1 MELEYISEAN
11 KIKGILLVIALLIP
25 IYLINTEFRMFTSW
39 FLKPHNKLG
48 QIILKVL
55 NGVMI
60 TVVILIFL
68 GGLEYFKR

>member
-25 IYLINTEFRMFTSW
+25 IYLINTEFRMFTNW
-39 FLKPHNKLG
+39 FQKPDNKFG

-60 TVVILIFL
+60 TVVILIFM